1 MKKLVLSVMMLLA
14 SISFAQEI
22 SSHIDIG
29 LEGGMPAGDTKDL
42 TTFGLGVSVKGS
54 FPIGRAMDLT
64 GRIGYIWWAE
74 GEYEETR
81 NYIKYTVTSDY
92 YHVPIVAGAR
102 LKMPGGLYG
111 MGELGITVVGG
122 TYEEAI
128 DGVTTLE
135 KSDFSES
142 EFGYSLGVGFLAS
155 NLDLSVTYNSFNEW
169 DHIGFRIGFMFM

>member
-1 MKKLVLSVMMLLA
+1 MKKLVITVMMLLA
-14 SISFAQEI
+14 MMASAQEI
-22 SSHIDIG
+22 SSHLDVG
-29 LEGGMPAGDTKDL
+29 LEVGVPADDTKDL
-42 TTFGLGVSVKGS
+42 TTFGLGVSVKAS
-54 FPIGRAMDLT
+54 FPLGRAIDLT

-81 NYIKYTVTSDY
+81 NSIDYTVTSDY

-142 EFGYSLGVGFLAS
+142 EFGYSLGVGFLA
-155 NLDLSVTYNSFNEW
+155 NNFDLSVTYNAFNEW
-169 DHIGFRIGFMFM
+169 EHIGFRIGFLFM